1 MIIGGKVWCG
11 WWWMT
16 NNLCKK
22 FNVHL
27 PGLWQGLHQI
37 LSLFPGFLDSSKIQP
52 CVILWKEEESMK
64 DFAEILGDAHFRC
77 SSSFFFWC
85 WVLLLQSINNR
96 WHQMALQLT
105 MHRLTG
111 GIVPTY
117 ESASTRRWENS
128 WNRKHLGFA
137 SWNFWIFVIF
147 SILYVIFNLH
157 VSGKTLRK
165 RQAGRI

>member
-1 MIIGGKVWCG
+1 MGGDEWQSIFVKKLLFSFQDFGKDFIKSCRCSPDSWIQV
-11 WWWMT
+11 
-16 NNLCKK
+16 K
-22 FNVHL
+22 FNLVLSYEKRKRAWRTLQRFWEMHTLDVLHL
-27 PGLWQGLHQI
+27 
-37 LSLFPGFLDSSKIQP
+37 
-52 CVILWKEEESMK
+52 
-64 DFAEILGDAHFRC
+64 
-77 SSSFFFWC
+77 SSSDVDC
-85 WVLLLQSINNR
+85 WMLHLQSINNR

-128 WNRKHLGFA
+128 WNRKHLSFV

-157 VSGKTLRK
+157 VSGKTLQK